1 MKWSMRETQ
10 SLTNDTR
17 KKEKKGK
24 KNHTEAKKRERGGK
38 EQKTEQIG
46 STYSNCSHIDST
58 DLTWLD

>member
-10 SLTNDTR
+10 SLINDTR

-24 KNHTEAKKRERGGK
+24 KLHRGKEREGGK

-46 STYSNCSHIDST
+46 STYSNCGHIDST